1 MREIKMVFI
10 TGDFIASIVSSDK
23 AGMQFIKEDGEID
36 MYLTAMR
43 LGWSQVASSL
53 RVVSRICHRIPY
65 PSSCGIDLQLRKR
78 CS

>member
-1 MREIKMVFI
+1 MAFI
-10 TGDFIASIVSSDK
+10 TGDFIVLIASSDK
-23 AGMQFIKEDGEID
+23 AGMQFSKEDGRID

-53 RVVSRICHRIPY
+53 RVVSRICHRIAY